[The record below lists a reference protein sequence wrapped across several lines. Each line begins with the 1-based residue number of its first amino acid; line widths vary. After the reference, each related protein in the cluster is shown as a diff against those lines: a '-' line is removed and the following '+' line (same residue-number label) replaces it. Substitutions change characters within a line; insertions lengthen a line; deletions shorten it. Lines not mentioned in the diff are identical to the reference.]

1 MGWWMELV
9 EEDGFERLVVERVI
23 PLPVWLLIEGAYV
36 EVFEALNVL
45 DPSISIGVFV
55 WD

>member
-1 MGWWMELV
+1 MGWWMELA
-9 EEDGFERLVVERVI
+9 EEDGSERLVVERVV
-23 PLPVWLLIEGAYV
+23 LLLVWLLIEGAYA
-36 EVFEALNVL
+36 EVFEAWNVL